1 MDSLIIG
8 PTIGTMQGV
17 TAPDRL
23 PWTGDDEADRLLA
36 TDPLALLIGFVLDQQ
51 VPLQK
56 AFSGPLE
63 LRRRIGT
70 LDARTI
76 ADMDTADLEA
86 AFAARPAI
94 HRFPANMARRT
105 QALCQAIVRDYGG
118 HAERVWTEATDAR
131 DLEKRL
137 LALPGVGEMKAKTLL
152 AVLGK
157 QFGIKPAGWDE
168 VAPHHPTLGDADTPE
183 ALAEYQAG
191 KRAKK
196 AAMRAAAASS
206 ATKPGR

>member
-1 MDSLIIG
+1 
-8 PTIGTMQGV
+8 MQGL

-63 LRRRIGT
+63 LCRRIGT
-70 LDARTI
+70 LDAATI
-76 ADMDTADLEA
+76 AAMDTAELEA
-86 AFAARPAI
+86 VFERRPAL
-94 HRFPANMARRT
+94 HRFPGNMARRT

-118 HAERVWTEATDAR
+118 HAERVWTEAADAR

-168 VAPHHPTLGDADTPE
+168 IAPHHPTLGDADTPE
-183 ALAEYQAG
+183 RLAEYQAG

-196 AAMRAAAASS
+196 AAMRAAAGADQKS
-206 ATKPGR
+206 GG

>member
-1 MDSLIIG
+1 
-8 PTIGTMQGV
+8 MQGL

-63 LRRRIGT
+63 LCRRIGT
-70 LDARTI
+70 LDAATI
-76 ADMDTADLEA
+76 AAMDTAELEA
-86 AFAARPAI
+86 VFVRRPAL
-94 HRFPANMARRT
+94 HRFPGNMARRT

-118 HAERVWTEATDAR
+118 HAERVWTEAADAR

-168 VAPHHPTLGDADTPE
+168 IAPHHPTLGDADTPE
-183 ALAEYQAG
+183 RLAEYQAG

-196 AAMRAAAASS
+196 AAMRAAAGADQKS
-206 ATKPGR
+206 GG